1 MTVFIVT
8 VFTVTLFTVKTNP
21 FHFGGIVRAESFCS
35 RSRLEKRLTALF
47 QSGQNV
53 AVIGPRRVGKSS
65 LIHRAARAVTGSTL
79 VYADLWGIRTLADF
93 ERRCVQ
99 ALDAIADKT
108 TLLER
113 ISRSLPGL
121 SVTVGVDPLTGSP
134 TLTPALVGR
143 KSSAPE
149 SVAQIARLWGSLHT
163 KPGEL
168 IVALDEFQDMTVID
182 DAEQVLGVLRREVQV
197 LGSLPFCF
205 CGSVRSDMWK
215 VFADDRGAFYKS
227 AVLLEVAADDFDDWR
242 GFIRRRFNTGGLR
255 ADDETLDEI
264 TRLADGIPGDI
275 QQLCA
280 AVWEVARARSARTV
294 TLPLVKGGL
303 LQVFADERK
312 GYEHLVADVS
322 AQQIAVLRSIAQL
335 GGRSVQSSEFLAL
348 AGIPH
353 ASSSKAAATRL
364 VNRRILQETPA
375 GLRFSNPFFRA
386 WLLHTGY

>member
-1 MTVFIVT
+1 M
-8 VFTVTLFTVKTNP
+8 KKNP
-21 FHFGGIVRAESFCS
+21 FHFGGIVRAEGFCP
-35 RSRLEKRLTALF
+35 RSRLEKRLTSLF
-47 QSGQNV
+47 RSGQNV

-65 LIHRAARAVTGSTL
+65 LIHRAARAIKGSTL
-79 VYADLWGIRTLADF
+79 IYADLWGIHTPADLV
-93 ERRCVQ
+93 RRCVQ

-121 SVTVGVDPLTGSP
+121 SVTIGVDPLTGSP
-134 TLTPALVGR
+134 TLTPTLVDR
-143 KSSAPE
+143 KPTAPE
-149 SVAQIARLWGSLHT
+149 SVAQIARLWGSLHS
-163 KPGEL
+163 KSGRL
-168 IVALDEFQDMTVID
+168 IVALDEFQDITAID
-182 DAEQVLGVLRREVQV
+182 DSEQVLGVLRREVQV

-205 CGSVRSDMWK
+205 CGSVRNDMWQ

-242 GFIRRRFNTGGLR
+242 GFIRDRFESGGLR
-255 ADDETLDEI
+255 VDDETLDEI
-264 TRLADGIPGDI
+264 MRLADGIPGDT

-280 AVWEVARARSARTV
+280 AVWDVARARTTRVV
-294 TLPLVKGGL
+294 TTTLVTEGL

-322 AQQIAVLRSIAQL
+322 AQQLAVLRSIAQI

-348 AGIPH
+348 AGIQH
-353 ASSSKAAATRL
+353 ASSSKAAAKRL
-364 VNRRILQETPA
+364 VNRRILQETPD
-375 GLRFSNPFFRA
+375 GLRFSNPFFQA